1 MKRVLPASF
10 KAWST
15 KIRMGR
21 SNKLPVGVASLKE
34 KVGLDEI
41 GMDASSFTNVDPSS
55 ILYSMM
61 TFEEGVIGDLL
72 SSSNED
78 DETKQ
83 VNVMRTP

>member
-61 TFEEGVIGDLL
+61 TFEEGVFGDLL

-83 VNVMRTP
+83 VNVIRTP